1 MNNPERINEV
11 FKDIESFKTIIDTEI
26 LKLNQSLSEFNVRA
40 NRANFLKP
48 FIELEEILT
57 FFKLDSS
64 ENSNIIKASENGVTV
79 LVQIFSSNVLNY
91 YLKHSN
97 GSVELFK
104 TFLEVT
110 PKISSTLGK
119 SFQKELKMYKSTNR
133 LDIHFDYDGD
143 YTSTESHV
151 QSMPQIDSVSYDSEL
166 AEFNAF
172 KANESPVSSRFANLK
187 IDPNIDYT
195 EKGRQLITKSM
206 NAEVVSNEG

>member
-11 FKDIESFKTIIDTEI
+11 FKDIESFKTLIDTEL

-40 NRANFLKP
+40 NRSNFLKP

-79 LVQIFSSNVLNY
+79 LVQIFSSNLLNY

-119 SFQKELKMYKSTNR
+119 SFQKELKSYKSNNR
-133 LDIHFDYDGD
+133 LEIHLDYDGD
-143 YTSTESHV
+143 YTSTENHV
-151 QSMPQIDSVSYDSEL
+151 QSVPTMNSVSYDSEL
-166 AEFNAF
+166 AELNAF
-172 KANESPVSSRFANLK
+172 KSSESPGISRFANLK
-187 IDPNIDYT
+187 IDPNVDYT
-195 EKGRQLITKSM
+195 EKGRQLITKSL
-206 NAEVVSNEG
+206 NSEVASNES